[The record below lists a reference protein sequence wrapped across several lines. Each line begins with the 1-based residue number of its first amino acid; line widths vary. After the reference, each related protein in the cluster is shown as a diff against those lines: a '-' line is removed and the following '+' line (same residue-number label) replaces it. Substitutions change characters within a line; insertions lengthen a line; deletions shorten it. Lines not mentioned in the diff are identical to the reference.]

1 MKSALSAALLGA
13 LLLGPGGASRSLWAD
28 VPQKQEQVVYSVV
41 TYDGAALQSTFATE
55 YSDTIYLLSG
65 VDSFVSVWKT
75 LVYYWPITRE
85 WKTDSDTLDEQLS
98 GSLVISGPQRRV
110 LPPVEY
116 AYRSTTGRYGT
127 SWELSTGDQA
137 RQELSDYQHA
147 SEALK
152 QAVIAYTSL
161 EDRLNV
167 ERGRLI
173 DAIRSLVRA
182 GKTGEAQRLVTRYN
196 SLVEPVAPAQLGYEV
211 RPIQRAF
218 DLNLPAG
225 TYSMHMED
233 ASGGTLEGSE
243 KRLVVFAARNAGS
256 IGYDIIPGDRWTRPQ
271 ESSSAMETLYVSG
284 TSDLYLRP
292 FEQTELNDLDY
303 SRMVDNQSFGSPRL
317 FRWVRT
323 RQVQGSI
330 LHVDAQGAGPRSPG
344 GDQLVTV
351 VEQPYFVHQ
360 VAGSSLGYS
369 IVPFD
374 PRQPD
379 QQGRDPSLVA
389 FHLPNGSERLSFY
402 LYRSDGTRYPGSERE
417 LRVLRQNRHG
427 SGLFLLALLPLV
439 GLVLPLLR
447 RVRIH

>member
-1 MKSALSAALLGA
+1 MKSAVTAALLGGA
-13 LLLGPGGASRSLWAD
+13 LLLRPGGAAGDLWAD

-41 TYDGAALQSTFATE
+41 TYDEASLQSTFATE
-55 YSDTIYLLSG
+55 HSDTIYLLSG

-75 LVYYWPITRE
+75 LVYYWPLTRE
-85 WKTDSDTLDEQLS
+85 WKTDSDTLDKQLT

-110 LPPVEY
+110 LLPVEY
-116 AYRSTTGRYGT
+116 TYRSATGRYGT
-127 SWELSTGDQA
+127 SWEFYTGDQA
-137 RQELSDYQHA
+137 RQELSDYQQA

-152 QAVIAYTSL
+152 RADIAYTSL

-182 GKTGEAQRLVTRYN
+182 GKNGEAQRLVTRYN
-196 SLVEPVAPAQLGYEV
+196 SLVEPAAPSQLGYEV

-225 TYSMHMED
+225 TYSMHVED

-243 KRLVVFAARNAGS
+243 KRLVVFSPRNAGS

-271 ESSSAMETLYVSG
+271 ESSSMMETLYVSG

-292 FEQTELNDLDY
+292 FEQTEVNDLDY
-303 SRMVDNQSFGSPRL
+303 SRMVDNQSSGSPRL

-323 RQVQGSI
+323 RQVQGSV
-330 LHVDAQGAGPRSPG
+330 LHVDAQGAPRSTG
-344 GDQLVTV
+344 VDELVTV
-351 VEQPYFVHQ
+351 VEQPYFVRQ

-379 QQGRDPSLVA
+379 QQGHDPSLVA
-389 FHLPNGSERLSFY
+389 FRLPNRSERLSFY
-402 LYRSDGTRYPGSERE
+402 LSRSDGTRYPGSERV
-417 LRVLRQNRHG
+417 LRVLRQDRHG
-427 SGLFLLALLPLV
+427 SDLFLLALLPLV